1 MLIDSHCHLNY
12 LNVKEGRDVKTV
24 LDFAMQQGVSHCIC
38 IGVELE
44 RFPEVL
50 AIGRQFDTVKVSAG
64 VHPCAVASMPVAD
77 AMTQLTGILTDPNV
91 IALGECG
98 LDYYR
103 EEGIDKQLQKTYFA
117 RQIELSLRYQKPL
130 VVHTRCARD
139 DTIDLLRT
147 VGNNEATGV
156 LHCFTESKEMATK
169 ALDLGL
175 YISFSGII
183 TFKNA
188 TDLQEVVKHVPLDRM
203 LVETDSPY
211 LAPVPHR
218 GKENQPGYVT
228 EVAKQVALLKQVD
241 FETVCQETF
250 NNTVDLFGWPC

>member
-38 IGVELE
+38 IGVELD

-50 AIGRQFDTVKVSAG
+50 AIGRKFDNVKVSAG
-64 VHPCAVASMPVAD
+64 VHPCAVSSLPVEA
-77 AMTQLTGILTDPNV
+77 AMIQLTDFLTDPNV

-98 LDYYR
+98 LDYFR
-103 EEGIDKQLQKTYFA
+103 EESCDKPLQKTYFA
-117 RQIELSLRYQKPL
+117 KQIELSLQYKKPL
-130 VVHTRCARD
+130 IVHTRCARK

-147 VGNNEATGV
+147 VGKDKATGV
-156 LHCFTESKEMATK
+156 MHCFTESKEMATK

-188 TDLQEVVKHVPLDRM
+188 LDLQEVVRHVPLDRM

-211 LAPVPHR
+211 LAPVPYR
-218 GKENQPGYVT
+218 GKENQPGYVK
-228 EVAKQVALLKQVD
+228 EVAKQVAFLKQVD
-241 FETVCQETF
+241 FETVCQQTF
-250 NNTVDLFGWPC
+250 NNTVDLFGWPL